1 MQKFNTAIMNYNT
14 DGVIFRDAQTL
25 GYIFANTGNQI
36 CYINQL
42 QLLPGSVWKTFEPI
56 CIDLS
61 LYRVR
66 FEQNNTFPSCAI
78 SYSNLQVIIYSEGQ

>member
-1 MQKFNTAIMNYNT
+1 MQKFNTAVMNYNT
-14 DGVIFRDAQTL
+14 DGVIFRDEKTL

-42 QLLPGSVWKTFEPI
+42 QIMPGSVWKTFEPA
-56 CIDLS
+56 CKDTS

-66 FEQNNTFPSCAI
+66 FEENATFNSCAI
-78 SYSNLQVIIYSEGQ
+78 SYSNLQVIIYSEA